1 MNFKHVGCD
10 IDYDLET
17 ETING
22 KRFYKTPEGNLYP
35 SVTTITSQ
43 HGKDKIIEW
52 RKRVGEEE
60 ANKISN
66 KASTRGTKIHTLTE
80 TYLKNENVS
89 DKIDEVKASMLD
101 VEMFNKFKPILD
113 PISNIHCQ
121 ELALYSDHLRMAG
134 RVDCIAEYDGKRA
147 VIDFKTSNK
156 SKSKSYIES
165 YFMQTAAYAIM
176 YEERTGIPVPW
187 LVILIAVEDDAPQ
200 VFIEKRDDWVKKL
213 LRTRDYYENGYY
225 TSE

>member
-1 MNFKHVGCD
+1 MMF
-10 IDYDLET
+10 
-17 ETING
+17 ETIYEYEDFAQSTTSEDGGRVYVNASG
-22 KRFYKTPEGNLYP
+22 TAYP
-35 SVTTITSQ
+35 SATTVLGVLSRDSIAA
-43 HGKDKIIEW
+43 W

-60 ANKISN
+60 ANKISS

-101 VEMFNKFKPILD
+101 VEMFNKFKPILE

-134 RVDCIAEYDGKRA
+134 RVDCIAEYNGKRA

-187 LVILIAVEDDAPQ
+187 LVILIAVEDDVPQ

-213 LRTRDYYENGYY
+213 LRTRDFYENGYY

>member
-1 MNFKHVGCD
+1 
-10 IDYDLET
+10 
-17 ETING
+17 
-22 KRFYKTPEGNLYP
+22 
-35 SVTTITSQ
+35 
-43 HGKDKIIEW
+43 
-52 RKRVGEEE
+52 
-60 ANKISN
+60 
-66 KASTRGTKIHTLTE
+66 
-80 TYLKNENVS
+80 
-89 DKIDEVKASMLD
+89 MLD

-134 RVDCIAEYDGKRA
+134 RVDCIAEYNGKRA

-156 SKSKSYIES
+156 AKSKSYIES

-187 LVILIAVEDDAPQ
+187 LVILIAVEDDVPQ

>member
-1 MNFKHVGCD
+1 MF
-10 IDYDLET
+10 
-17 ETING
+17 ETIYEYEDFAQSTTSEDGGRVYVNTSG
-22 KRFYKTPEGNLYP
+22 VAYP
-35 SVTTITSQ
+35 SATTVLGVLSRDSIAA
-43 HGKDKIIEW
+43 W

-89 DKIDEVKASMLD
+89 DKIDEVNASMQD
-101 VEMFNKFKPILD
+101 VEMFNKFKPILE

-134 RVDCIAEYDGKRA
+134 RVDCIAEYQGKRA

-187 LVILIAVEDDAPQ
+187 LVILIAVEDDVPQ

>member
-1 MNFKHVGCD
+1 MF
-10 IDYDLET
+10 
-17 ETING
+17 ETIYEYEDFAQSTTSEDGGRVYVNTSG
-22 KRFYKTPEGNLYP
+22 VAYP
-35 SVTTITSQ
+35 SATTVLGVLSRDSIAA
-43 HGKDKIIEW
+43 W

-60 ANKISN
+60 ANKISS

-89 DKIDEVKASMLD
+89 DMIDKVKASMLD
-101 VEMFNKFKPILD
+101 VEMFNKFKPVLE

-134 RVDCIAEYDGKRA
+134 RVDCIAEYNGKRA

-187 LVILIAVEDDAPQ
+187 LVILIAVEDDVPQ

>member
-1 MNFKHVGCD
+1 MMF
-10 IDYDLET
+10 
-17 ETING
+17 ETIYEYEDFAQSTTSEDGGRVYVNASG
-22 KRFYKTPEGNLYP
+22 VAYP
-35 SVTTITSQ
+35 SATTVLGVLSRDSIAA
-43 HGKDKIIEW
+43 W

-134 RVDCIAEYDGKRA
+134 RVDCIAEYQGKRA

-187 LVILIAVEDDAPQ
+187 LVILIAVEDDVPQ

>member
-1 MNFKHVGCD
+1 MMF
-10 IDYDLET
+10 
-17 ETING
+17 ETIYEYEDFAQSTTSEDGGRVYVNTSG
-22 KRFYKTPEGNLYP
+22 IAYP
-35 SVTTITSQ
+35 SATTVLSVLSRDSIAA
-43 HGKDKIIEW
+43 W

-80 TYLKNENVS
+80 TYLKNENVN

-134 RVDCIAEYDGKRA
+134 RVDCIAEYNGKRA

-187 LVILIAVEDDAPQ
+187 LVILIAVEDDVPQ

-213 LRTRDYYENGYY
+213 LRARDYYENGYY